1 MKWQKASG
9 SKPRREKAGRAGAW
23 ATPPP
28 AENFIMS
35 KRKAARSPGRGNG
48 RLALILLMMVPADR
62 PALRRKPAGTD
73 QSSSSA
79 PVYSW

>member
-9 SKPRREKAGRAGAW
+9 SKPRREKVQRAGAW
-23 ATPPP
+23 APP

-62 PALRRKPAGTD
+62 PALRRKPAGQD

-79 PVYSW
+79 PVYS